1 MNARPRIL
9 RLVFALLLSVAGCST
24 PNYGLKPAP
33 VSIQSSSTIGD
44 VEYIN
49 ATGSSA
55 DLSVAADVDGFLKSK
70 YIVVVLV
77 LSNTSSSTL
86 DVGYN
91 SLDVQCCDLNSERPL
106 APIEPD
112 ALILEFSKERRSGE
126 SGRGWGTFFQ
136 ALASA
141 HHNPGAKGSNV
152 DYGKVSQTAS
162 SGAAANRLQTQEESR
177 NIRALDRLLIRRA
190 KVPPGAKG
198 LGLVFFPFS
207 QANSYKVHVRV
218 GEETHEFLFRLRSY

>member
-1 MNARPRIL
+1 MNARPQIPW
-9 RLVFALLLSVAGCST
+9 LVFALILSLAGCST

-33 VSIQSSSTIGD
+33 ASIQSSFTLGD

-49 ATGSSA
+49 ATGSA
-55 DLSVAADVDGFLKSK
+55 ANLSVAADVDGFLKSK

-77 LSNTSSSTL
+77 LSNSSNSTL
-86 DVGYN
+86 DIGYN
-91 SLDVQCCDLNSERPL
+91 SFDMQCCDVNSERPL

-112 ALILEFSKERRSGE
+112 ALISEFSKERRSGE
-126 SGRGWGTFFQ
+126 SARGWGTFFQ

-141 HHNPGAKGSNV
+141 HHDPGANV
-152 DYGKVSQTAS
+152 DYDKVSQTVS
-162 SGAAANRLQTQEESR
+162 SGTAVNRLQTQEESR
-177 NIRALDRLLIRRA
+177 KIRTLDRLLIRRA

-207 QANSYKVHVRV
+207 QAESYKVRIRA